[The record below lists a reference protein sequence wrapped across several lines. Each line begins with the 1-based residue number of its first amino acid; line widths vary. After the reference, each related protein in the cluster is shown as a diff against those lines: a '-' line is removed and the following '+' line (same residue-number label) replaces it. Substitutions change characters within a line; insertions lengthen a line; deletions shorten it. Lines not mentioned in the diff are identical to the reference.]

1 VSPDAYVQMALQ
13 ACLLPCTD
21 LPPIEWAVCVRARSS
36 HPSATAQRN
45 MLQHS
50 ATRCKT
56 SATCCNTRPTCCKTL
71 QPIALQVAYFRD
83 NAQTFGLTYES
94 SMMRLFR
101 NGARKSPADAKPG
114 GWPDAKPGGRLL
126 GSAGRTETI
135 RSVSAESCA
144 FVRAFASKDK
154 AHTADEKLALL
165 RAACE
170 RHAVRTSLCALDRA
184 LSTRIGTR
192 LLTRVP

>member
-1 VSPDAYVQMALQ
+1 MQ
-13 ACLLPCTD
+13 
-21 LPPIEWAVCVRARSS
+21 
-36 HPSATAQRN
+36 
-45 MLQHS
+45 
-50 ATRCKT
+50 
-56 SATCCNTRPTCCKTL
+56 
-71 QPIALQVAYFRD
+71 
-83 NAQTFGLTYES
+83 
-94 SMMRLFR
+94 
-101 NGARKSPADAKPG
+101 SPADAKPG
-114 GWPDAKPGGRLL
+114 GWLL

>member
-1 VSPDAYVQMALQ
+1 M
-13 ACLLPCTD
+13 
-21 LPPIEWAVCVRARSS
+21 
-36 HPSATAQRN
+36 
-45 MLQHS
+45 
-50 ATRCKT
+50 
-56 SATCCNTRPTCCKTL
+56 L

-94 SMMRLFR
+94 SMTRLFR

-114 GWPDAKPGGRLL
+114 GWLL
-126 GSAGRTETI
+126 WSAGRTETI